1 MSKLQFVENGYSED
15 DTSVHNSDAHDSE
28 EQDLEYETYMMQ
40 QEKKNDPYSLLEVPP
55 SSADSE
61 QSSKKVKKK
70 KKKNKKSRDEVDLA
84 QETAAGADQSSDDEN
99 EDKAANN
106 SNKRRRTDIAD
117 LAESTYIK
125 SAFLKKFLIQK
136 REPQNAPLPPE
147 NEESNDSLLREFN
160 SSFVALHPVGKSR
173 ANSNDS
179 SDDTESSDSD
189 GAVDQKSY
197 SSAKKDVGT
206 AHFLPAGSVGEV
218 LVDEEEEEEAP
229 PSSLMLQF
237 FNLPYRVTEE
247 KVCLILKV

>member
-15 DTSVHNSDAHDSE
+15 DTSVHNSAAHDSE

-40 QEKKNDPYSLLEVPP
+40 QEKNNDPFSLLEIPP
-55 SSADSE
+55 SSANSE

-84 QETAAGADQSSDDEN
+84 QEAATGADQSSDDEN

-117 LAESTYIK
+117 LAESNYIK

-147 NEESNDSLLREFN
+147 NEKSNDSLLREFN
-160 SSFVALHPVGKSR
+160 SSFVALRPVGKSR
-173 ANSNDS
+173 ANSSYS

-189 GAVDQKSY
+189 GAVHQKSY
-197 SSAKKDVGT
+197 SSATKDLGT
-206 AHFLPAGSVGEV
+206 AQFFSADTVAEV
-218 LVDEEEEEEAP
+218 VAEEEAP

-247 KVCLILKV
+247 KVCLS